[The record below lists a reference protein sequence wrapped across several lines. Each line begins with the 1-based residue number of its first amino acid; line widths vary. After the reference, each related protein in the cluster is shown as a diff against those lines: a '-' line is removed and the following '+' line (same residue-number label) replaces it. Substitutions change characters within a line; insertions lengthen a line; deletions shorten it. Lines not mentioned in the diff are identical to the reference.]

1 MSAGDG
7 ATNLGLDAL
16 RDRLSSLDR
25 LNLEKTVEQSEGQ
38 LFGGSSHILMLVHPS
53 YMWMNPTYLTNE
65 SNQPKEMGFI
75 HHNTMGSCGDIIACS
90 TPVG

>member
-25 LNLEKTVEQSEGQ
+25 LNLEKTVE
-38 LFGGSSHILMLVHPS
+38 
-53 YMWMNPTYLTNE
+53 
-65 SNQPKEMGFI
+65 
-75 HHNTMGSCGDIIACS
+75 
-90 TPVG
+90 